1 MVDQCTVESTSQVA
15 FSVCNFSC
23 VFAAQASVVV
33 LTYLNAGQLT
43 SLHTLEESVTH
54 SSKMEQELIGYKEK
68 VENMKL
74 LLKHYQAQ
82 LESQKVRRDGVET
95 VSRLLAESRQENAR
109 LKKNQATMETLI
121 KNLQNRL
128 ELNGLSGKTDEDDEV
143 IMPAM
148 SKQTLNNLALEN
160 KRLRSMLQK
169 EGTNSLPIE
178 SVDSEHKSKE
188 ETETEQTLR
197 QTVDKLEAENKSMK
211 MKLFDL
217 EALFKSS
224 NNEKDRQLISYQ
236 EEVRALRQGSSSTPV
251 SGKALSGLPTLREQL
266 RSLVAQCQ
274 TLEGQLEKAE
284 ESQPRHVELTRIT
297 PSSQK
302 DAVDGVEVKQLM
314 EEKQKLQEKLN
325 EVTLM
330 NQRWQAFFQEREKY
344 TADLEMQVRDLDERL
359 KDALHGGAN
368 DEVKRQLEEYMARSQ
383 EKIAAVEESRSKAED
398 EAEHLKRIVQAK
410 EDEIT
415 QLRSEVSILSHRSSG
430 VDTSIIEHL
439 KAQIQV
445 CTEDF
450 EKERQDRQA
459 ALQKVNSLQEQVTR
473 LQKLNSHL
481 QTMLSNQAGP
491 ARPSPQEHAHAQ
503 YGHLDH
509 GGNLQPRGGRYG
521 ALEYDCPISPQG
533 GKDLRDP
540 MRDFPDFDYEQP
552 RDHMGPMSMPGTATE
567 LIARNPGPRPKH
579 SVSATEL
586 TPCLAEEVKHD
597 NFLTCPK
604 CNKEFSEER
613 QGELL
618 AHMDACWE

>member
-1 MVDQCTVESTSQVA
+1 
-15 FSVCNFSC
+15 
-23 VFAAQASVVV
+23 
-33 LTYLNAGQLT
+33 
-43 SLHTLEESVTH
+43 
-54 SSKMEQELIGYKEK
+54 MEQELIGYKEK